1 MPRAVLFDFFNT
13 LVSGGNATR
22 WAVTREMGADVGVD
36 PDEYAKLFANVWHE
50 RMTGEMGDLPA
61 QIRTVAGRLGAHPS
75 DAAVEVAVRRRMDL
89 ARSTIVPGDES
100 VRVLGTLRAAG
111 YRVAI
116 VSNCTSESGEVIHT
130 TALAQESDAVVLSC
144 DVGLAKPDPA
154 IYLLACE
161 RIGVPDPTECLFV
174 GDGADME
181 LRGAAHLGMRVIQTT
196 QFSRNDPMWP
206 GERIAS
212 LTELLPLLG
221 IAEDSLSDLP
231 RY

>member
-36 PDEYAKLFANVWHE
+36 PDEYAKLFASVWHQ
-50 RMTGEMGDLPA
+50 RMTGEMGDLRA
-61 QIRTVAGRLGAHPS
+61 QIRTVAGRLGAQPS
-75 DAAVEVAVRRRMDL
+75 DTALDTAVRRRMEL
-89 ARSTIVPGDES
+89 ARSTIVAGKES
-100 VRVLGTLRAAG
+100 VHVLTALRAAG
-111 YRVAI
+111 FRVAI

-130 TALAQESDAVVLSC
+130 TLLAQAADAVVLSC

-161 RIGVPDPTECLFV
+161 RIGVPDPSDCVFV
-174 GDGADME
+174 GDGADTE
-181 LRGAAHLGMRVIQTT
+181 LRGAARLGMRVIQTT

-206 GERIAS
+206 GERVSS
-212 LTELLPLLG
+212 LSELLPLLG
-221 IAEDSLSDLP
+221 VTDGNLSDLP
-231 RY
+231 H